1 MFTVTTMTMRT
12 ARPATPAV
20 TTAAVSIAAID
31 MERTLTQLPFWSSL
45 TEQEQWRRCA
55 EVPLSAIM
63 KKGAFVHSSDNECLG
78 MLFVLSGEI
87 RTYLLSAEGREVTLF
102 RLYPGELC
110 VLSASCVIS
119 QITFDTQMTAGMDT
133 DVLIIPANVIAAL
146 KEKNLHVRCF
156 LYELATKRFSD
167 VMWAMQQIMF
177 KGLDRRLAEFLLAEA
192 ERTGSDTIRMTH
204 EQIAQHI
211 SSAREAVARML
222 KSFSEDGLVELKR
235 GAITLRDKNRL
246 NRLK

>member
-1 MFTVTTMTMRT
+1 MTFQDYFPIWNKLQTDQQDRIRSNLNFRTV
-12 ARPATPAV
+12 
-20 TTAAVSIAAID
+20 
-31 MERTLTQLPFWSSL
+31 
-45 TEQEQWRRCA
+45 
-55 EVPLSAIM
+55 
-63 KKGAFVHSSDNECLG
+63 KKGTILHNGDMDCTGLLLVKAGQLRAYILSD
-78 MLFVLSGEI
+78 
-87 RTYLLSAEGREVTLF
+87 EGREVTLF

-177 KGLDRRLAEFLLAEA
+177 KGLDQRLAEFLFAEA